1 MRLSDWRVGAPHR
14 ESLGPRV
21 MPVLE
26 PVLETLGAESNPHVW
41 IAWGDDPGFR
51 YTLFAPTPAG
61 LGVCSVRLN
70 LGSGSPR
77 IAAKLVR
84 WGRVQLGELD
94 VETQES
100 HRLVTVQLE
109 GQVLKGVD
117 ADADRVAAFIRTL
130 LGAIDGHGLP
140 VLDETPK
147 RRGASKGRP
156 TKTSRSTSPRAT
168 RVSQPADPGSSR
180 GRALTN
186 GRPDAASPEAGAV
199 RRTRPSARRPPA

>member
-1 MRLSDWRVGAPHR
+1 MRLSEWRVGAPHR

-26 PVLETLGAESNPHVW
+26 PVLETLGAERNPHVW

-51 YTLFAPTPAG
+51 FSLFAPTPAG
-61 LGVCSVRLN
+61 LGVCAVRLN

-117 ADADRVAAFIRTL
+117 AEADRVARFVRTL
-130 LGAIDGHGLP
+130 LAAIDGRPLP
-140 VLDETPK
+140 SLDEAPK
-147 RRGASKGRP
+147 RRAAAKGHG
-156 TKTSRSTSPRAT
+156 TKTSRSTSRAAT
-168 RVSQPADPGSSR
+168 PLSPPPDPSASA

-186 GRPDAASPEAGAV
+186 GRANAASPEAHPAP
-199 RRTRPSARRPPA
+199 RRRPAARRPSE